1 MIDDYLDDAD
11 ELDADV
17 YSKEFKLPKE
27 IMEHNFMVVHKRD
40 WKSYLNSIEWDTWCK
55 HDTDEERLVKQEA
68 ILKRKTKIRQA
79 ICTEYL
85 NQ

>member
-40 WKSYLNSIEWDTWCK
+40 WKSYLNSI
-55 HDTDEERLVKQEA
+55 
-68 ILKRKTKIRQA
+68 
-79 ICTEYL
+79 
-85 NQ
+85 